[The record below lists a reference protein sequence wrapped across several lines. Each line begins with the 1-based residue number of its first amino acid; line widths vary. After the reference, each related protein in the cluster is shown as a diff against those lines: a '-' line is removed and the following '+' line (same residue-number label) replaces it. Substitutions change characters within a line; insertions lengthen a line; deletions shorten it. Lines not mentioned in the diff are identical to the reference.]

1 MEDSANA
8 GADKQEEVQAT
19 EEVVEEQSVPKSRMD
34 ELNTRMKAAEERA
47 QQYEY
52 ALQQANGQLQQSY
65 TQQQSPAP
73 EQALDEDQKYWQNV
87 LTPVLDQRLGHLEQ
101 NVKSV
106 LDRQQRE
113 SFWSQYSGKIDKAT
127 IQQVETTMNNM
138 RAQGTSGDIDRQDVM
153 DFVIGR
159 NRRLEISNKVQEA
172 GNVQQQVEETN
183 RVARAESGNTT
194 TPPAPKNLTDMTAD
208 EIMSKYGG
216 EILDD

>member
-1 MEDSANA
+1 
-8 GADKQEEVQAT
+8 
-19 EEVVEEQSVPKSRMD
+19 
-34 ELNTRMKAAEERA
+34 MKAAEERA